1 MLRICHSG
9 RRGLTLVEMLTVL
22 FIVSLLVIFV
32 TGLAR
37 YGTRA
42 AEVSRARADLQ
53 LLADALERYYLK
65 FGDYPDIDGT
75 VNLEPLLHHR
85 RALATARVGDNH
97 YYFSNSLPRNFSA
110 IDPWGNS
117 YRYELTKGETDDTP
131 QIYQLYSLGPDRQRD
146 GVATGGRPPDDI
158 YL

>member
-53 LLADALERYYLK
+53 LLAAALERYYLR
-65 FGDYPDIDGT
+65 FGDYPDVDGSFD
-75 VNLEPLLHHR
+75 LDLLLAHR
-85 RALATARVGDNH
+85 RQVPTGSDSANY
-97 YYFSNSLPRNFSA
+97 YYFSNSLPRGFTA
-110 IDPWGNS
+110 LDPWGTS
-117 YRYELTKGETDDTP
+117 YRYELTKDADIDVP
-131 QIYQLYSLGPDRQRD
+131 QTYRLYSLGPDRRED
-146 GVATGGRPPDDI
+146 GAANGVRPADDI

>member
-1 MLRICHSG
+1 MLRICHRR

-53 LLADALERYYLK
+53 LLAAALERYYLR
-65 FGDYPDIDGT
+65 FGDYPDVDGSFD
-75 VNLEPLLHHR
+75 LDPLLSHCR
-85 RALATARVGDNH
+85 QVPTGSD
-97 YYFSNSLPRNFSA
+97 YYFSNSLPRGFTA
-110 IDPWGNS
+110 LDPWGTS
-117 YRYELTKGETDDTP
+117 YRYELTKDADIDVP
-131 QIYQLYSLGPDRQRD
+131 QTYRLYSLGPDRRED
-146 GVATGGRPPDDI
+146 GAANGVRPADDI

>member
-1 MLRICHSG
+1 MLRICHRR

-53 LLADALERYYLK
+53 LLAAALERYYLR
-65 FGDYPDIDGT
+65 FGDYPDVDGS
-75 VNLEPLLHHR
+75 VDLDLLLVHR
-85 RALATARVGDNH
+85 RQVPTGSDSANY
-97 YYFSNSLPRNFSA
+97 YYFSNSLPRGFTA
-110 IDPWGNS
+110 LDPWGTS